1 MPELNTTSGPC
12 TTTAKVC
19 PRTTP
24 RRPAGIALAAEQ
36 GYAVAQSNLGV
47 LYERGEG
54 VPLDPVLAYMWY
66 ELSATQGSR
75 VALRN
80 KESIALHMSPQQIAE
95 ARARTWLD
103 RHR

>member
-1 MPELNTTSGPC
+1 M
-12 TTTAKVC
+12 
-19 PRTTP
+19 
-24 RRPAGIALAAEQ
+24 
-36 GYAVAQSNLGV
+36 
-47 LYERGEG
+47 
-54 VPLDPVLAYMWY
+54 PLDPVLAYMWY

-75 VALRN
+75 VVLRN